1 MKTVSIIIV
10 TYNSEKDI
18 YDCVEAIAQHSD
30 IPLEEIELIVV
41 DNNSKQ
47 TDAMFARLA
56 EMWDGIILIKNT
68 QNGGYG
74 QGNNIG
80 IMQATAPIIMIMNP
94 DVRLYEPVF
103 QPVIETF
110 TQNDRVTMYG
120 MKQMLTPQLQSLN
133 SINSINTVNGYM
145 STFLSGVC
153 NRFDF
158 FFPSVMYLNGACFF
172 IRKSMFEQI
181 GCFDESIFMYGEEN
195 DIHFRMGKK
204 FGNNIVYNSKLH
216 YLHLTMERKTSVAS
230 EDKILRSLILSNQKN
245 GYPPQLTIRNKIQNL
260 NFLMM
265 KERISKFFG
274 SASASERIAVYQEYK
289 QKLKEMQKEFSK
301 Q

>member
-1 MKTVSIIIV
+1 
-10 TYNSEKDI
+10 
-18 YDCVEAIAQHSD
+18 
-30 IPLEEIELIVV
+30 
-41 DNNSKQ
+41 
-47 TDAMFARLA
+47 
-56 EMWDGIILIKNT
+56 
-68 QNGGYG
+68 
-74 QGNNIG
+74 
-80 IMQATAPIIMIMNP
+80 
-94 DVRLYEPVF
+94 
-103 QPVIETF
+103 
-110 TQNDRVTMYG
+110 
-120 MKQMLTPQLQSLN
+120 
-133 SINSINTVNGYM
+133 
-145 STFLSGVC
+145 
-153 NRFDF
+153 
-158 FFPSVMYLNGACFF
+158 
-172 IRKSMFEQI
+172 
-181 GCFDESIFMYGEEN
+181 MYGEEN